1 MWLPVE
7 IKLIKFLPL
16 DILFKKTDVLVDSFV
31 KLSSA
36 LDFRAAKARTG
47 VG

>member
-7 IKLIKFLPL
+7 IKLIKFL
-16 DILFKKTDVLVDSFV
+16 FKKTDVMVDSFV